1 MFSKMNPFKQNTTSP
16 KEKIE
21 VELTSPTP
29 GVTTDMIGFASF
41 FDFLCAVFSRIAY
54 ADAPLPLF
62 LISEVFDIIPVE
74 ITYKLSKIKD
84 ISKLNDPEEEIFDLN
99 DTGKLSRREYNNNKY
114 IDFMPYAKKIN
125 EVIEGKQNWSNH
137 VIKDDVKVISIA
149 DSNYGD
155 ILVIGHKRLP
165 NFVFTAYR
173 GTYSAKT
180 AASYSKPSSLI
191 PFVIDDKTKA
201 LNGITKITY
210 DIIYTTLNSI
220 KNINVFLDNN
230 NQYIPVFTG
239 HSLGGAMAT
248 LMNYKWCND
257 NPNGFKPVCI
267 TFGSPRVLS
276 KSTSERLCD
285 LVEKK
290 KTIVHRYST
299 DGDPVTG
306 LPLTNFYHPCSSKED
321 KIKGRRKLVSRDCE
335 TSSYTPLH
343 QALPNNVYTQKI
355 NCRSSER
362 TFGITAMARHMTYLY
377 VSFIKAA
384 NVAHMAASSVLSTEI
399 GRNSKGETL
408 MRIVQMEGNGKKG
421 VYKVGFVNLVKL
433 RDKQFK
439 YPIDSKDNDTMYKFL
454 LEKSNTVK
462 EVIKDNKPLVF
473 GKSIKPNEEIDV
485 RHQAEFENI
494 LNAQQQPQPQ
504 PQPQP
509 QSQCPPCP
517 QCPQAPVAPVQQ
529 VPVQQ
534 VQPVAVAPVAQ
545 VASVAPVAPVQ
556 GIGGKKTKKNKKKSK
571 RKPKKNKT
579 KVNKKTRCRV

>member
-1 MFSKMNPFKQNTTSP
+1 MFSFMNMNPKQNTTPP
-16 KEKIE
+16 KEKE
-21 VELTSPTP
+21 VELKSPTP
-29 GVTTDMIGFASF
+29 GITTDMIGFASF

-62 LISEVFDIIPVE
+62 LISKVFDIIPAE
-74 ITYKLSKIKD
+74 IIDKLSKITD
-84 ISKLNDPEEEIFDLN
+84 ISKLNGPDEDIFDLS
-99 DTGKLSRREYNNNKY
+99 DKSTLSRREYNGSKY
-114 IDFMPYAKKIN
+114 IDFIEYAKKIN
-125 EVIEGKQNWSNH
+125 DVIEGKQNWSTH

-155 ILVIGHKRLP
+155 ILVIGCKRLP
-165 NFVFTAYR
+165 NFIFTAYR

-230 NQYIPVFTG
+230 NPNTTKQYIPVFTG

-276 KSTSERLCD
+276 KGTSERLCD
-285 LVEKK
+285 LVETK

-306 LPLTNFYHPCSSKED
+306 LPFTNFYHPCSSKED

-384 NVAHMAASSVLSTEI
+384 DVAHMAASSVLSTEI

-421 VYKVGFVNLVKL
+421 LYKVGFVNLVKL

-439 YPIDSKDNDTMYKFL
+439 YPIDSKDNDTMYNFL
-454 LEKSNTVK
+454 LEKSNTIK
-462 EVIKDNKPLVF
+462 EEEVIKDNKPLVF

-485 RHQAEFENI
+485 THQEDFDRI
-494 LNAQQQPQPQ
+494 LNEQPPV
-504 PQPQP
+504 P
-509 QSQCPPCP
+509 
-517 QCPQAPVAPVQQ
+517 PVAPP
-529 VPVQQ
+529 VP
-534 VQPVAVAPVAQ
+534 P
-545 VASVAPVAPVQ
+545 VAPVAPPVAPGPPGP
-556 GIGGKKTKKNKKKSK
+556 GIGGKTKKNKKKSK
-571 RKPKKNKT
+571 RKPQKNKT
-579 KVNKKTRCRV
+579 KVKKTRCRV